1 MGKKYERFHFGIV
14 NAGARVA
21 GGGFAVVGV
30 LFLLTAAL
38 GESDRVLYAIVGIL
52 ALVGGVALLIVEPT
66 SRADV
71 EDFFGGRPGSRRTG
85 TYEKK
90 K

>member
-1 MGKKYERFHFGIV
+1 M
-14 NAGARVA
+14 NAGTRVA
-21 GGGFAVVGV
+21 GGGFALVG
-30 LFLLTAAL
+30 LLLLLTAAL
-38 GESDRVLYAIVGIL
+38 GESDRVLYAILGIL
-52 ALVGGVALLIVEPT
+52 ALVGGVALLVVEPT

-71 EDFFGGRPGSRRTG
+71 EDFIAGRPGSKRTG

>member
-1 MGKKYERFHFGIV
+1 MGKKYERFHFGVV
-14 NAGARVA
+14 NAGARIA
-21 GGGFAVVGV
+21 GGGFVLVGSV
-30 LFLLTAAL
+30 FLLISIV
-38 GESDRVLYAIVGIL
+38 GESDRVPYAIVGIL
-52 ALVGGVALLIVEPT
+52 ALVGGVALLMVEPT

-71 EDFFGGRPGSRRTG
+71 EDFIAGRPGSRRDG

>member
-1 MGKKYERFHFGIV
+1 MGKKYDRFHFGIL

-21 GGGFAVVGV
+21 GGGFVLVGS

-38 GESDRVLYAIVGIL
+38 GESERVFYAIVDIL
-52 ALVGGVALLIVEPT
+52 ALAVGVALVVVEPT

-71 EDFFGGRPGSRRTG
+71 EDFIAGRPRTKRTG
-85 TYEKK
+85 TYEKRK
-90 K
+90 

>member
-1 MGKKYERFHFGIV
+1 MGKKYERFHFGV
-14 NAGARVA
+14 LNTGARVA
-21 GGGFAVVGV
+21 GGGFALVGL

-38 GESDRVLYAIVGIL
+38 GESDRVLYAILGIL
-52 ALVGGVALLIVEPT
+52 ALVGGVALLVVEPT

-71 EDFFGGRPGSRRTG
+71 EDFIAGRPGSKRTG